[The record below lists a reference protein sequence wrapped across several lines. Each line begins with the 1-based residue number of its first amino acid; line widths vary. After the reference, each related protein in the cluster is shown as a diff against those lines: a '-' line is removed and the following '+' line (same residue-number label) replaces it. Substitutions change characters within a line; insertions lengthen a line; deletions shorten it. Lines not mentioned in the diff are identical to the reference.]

1 MIRVEKAAVLGAGT
15 MGAQIAA
22 HLANARIP
30 TLLLDIVPREEV
42 SEARPLGRAT
52 EAHDAKSG
60 TLPDGRA
67 SAPSRSD
74 AKTEDRNAIARA
86 GFEAARKAK
95 PAAFFTSE
103 LASLVT
109 VGNFDDDLAKL
120 KACDLIIEA
129 VVENLEIKR
138 SLYEKIEQHRRPGSV
153 VASNTSGIPLKQL
166 AEGRSEDFRANF
178 LGMHFFNPPRYMHLV
193 ELIRT
198 EWTKPE
204 VSCSM
209 FGFLDERLGKGVVVA
224 KDRPNFIA
232 NRVGTFGALVTI
244 RAMLDDGYS
253 IEEIDKITGPAAGR
267 PKTATFRTFDLVGL
281 DVFAH
286 VVKNLHENLPD
297 DPDREMFVMPDF
309 IAGMIERKLL
319 GNKTKAGFYR
329 KQKGET
335 DKREI
340 WALDPATLDYKP
352 AEKVKLPSLE
362 MAKNIEDTAERIK
375 TLAWSKDRAGAF
387 LWKTLSR
394 TLCYAA
400 DRIPEIAD
408 TVVEI
413 DRAMQWG
420 FNWELG
426 PFGVWDAIGVEKS
439 VAKLEEE
446 GRTVPANVQK
456 MLDAG
461 AKSFYK
467 QENGQRFYFDFPSAQ
482 YVPAAEPP
490 GTIILKSLKDRGTGV
505 PPLNHAQDARA
516 TTAVIKKN
524 SGASLIDL
532 GDGVACLEFHS
543 KMNSIGGD
551 TLEMLKSALNEVE
564 KNFVG
569 LVVGNQGQNFSVGA
583 NLMLMLMEAQD
594 ENWEEL
600 DLIGRYFQQSVM
612 SLRYSPKPVVVAPFQ
627 MVFGGGCEMVL
638 HADRV
643 RASAETYIGLVEVG
657 VGIIPAGCG
666 TKEMLVRALD
676 SIPHDMKDADPF
688 PFVKRA
694 FETIALA
701 KVATSA
707 EEARGFGFLSA
718 DDTVS
723 MNRDRLIAD
732 AKKEVL
738 ALAASG
744 YVQPQQ
750 RTDILALGNPA
761 LATLKLGVHM
771 MKRAGY
777 ISDHDA
783 LIGEKLARILTGGD
797 LNHATQVSEQYL
809 LDLEREAFL
818 SLIGT
823 RKSQD
828 RIAHMLKTGKPLR
841 N

>member
-1 MIRVEKAAVLGAGT
+1 MIRVNKAAVLGAGT

-22 HLANARIP
+22 HLANAGIP
-30 TLLLDIVPREEV
+30 TLLLDIVP
-42 SEARPLGRAT
+42 GGAT
-52 EAHDAKSG
+52 PNSG
-60 TLPDGRA
+60 SPDRT
-67 SAPSRSD
+67 R
-74 AKTEDRNAIARA
+74 IARVA
-86 GFEAARKAK
+86 LEAARKAR
-95 PAAFFTSE
+95 PAAFFNSD
-103 LASLVT
+103 LASLVS
-109 VGNFDDDLAKL
+109 VGNFEDDLAKL
-120 KACDLIIEA
+120 KDCDLIIEA
-129 VVENLEIKR
+129 VVENLQIKQ
-138 SLYEKIEQHRRPGSV
+138 SLYEKVEQHRRPGSII
-153 VASNTSGIPLKQL
+153 ASNTSGIPLSQL
-166 AEGRSEDFRANF
+166 AERRSEDFRAHF

-232 NRVGTFGALVTI
+232 NRIGTFGALVTI
-244 RAMLDDGYS
+244 HTMIEDGYS
-253 IEEIDKITGPAAGR
+253 IEEVDKITGPAVGR

-281 DVFAH
+281 DVLAH
-286 VVKNLHENLPD
+286 VVKNLAENLPE
-297 DPDREMFVMPDF
+297 DPEHAMFVLPEF
-309 IAGMIERKLL
+309 AGKMIERGLL
-319 GNKTKAGFYR
+319 GNKTKAGFYKR
-329 KQKGET
+329 EKGEGG
-335 DKREI
+335 KREI
-340 WALDPATLDYKP
+340 RALDVATLEYRP

-362 MAKNIEDTAERIK
+362 VARNIEDTAERIK
-375 TLAWSKDRAGAF
+375 TITWSKDRAGAF

-400 DRIPEIAD
+400 GRIPEIAD
-408 TVVEI
+408 TVVEV

-426 PFGVWDAIGVEKS
+426 PFEVWDAIGVEKS
-439 VAKLEEE
+439 IAKLKEE
-446 GRTVPANVQK
+446 GKTAPANVQR
-456 MLDAG
+456 MLDSG

-467 QENGQRFYFDFPSAQ
+467 QENGQRFYFDFPSGK
-482 YVPAAEPP
+482 YVPAIDPP
-490 GTIILKSLKDRGTGV
+490 GTIILKSLKDRSGV
-505 PPLNHAQDARA
+505 LR
-516 TTAVIKKN
+516 KN

-551 TLEMLKSALNEVE
+551 TLEMLKIALTEVE
-564 KNFVG
+564 KNFLG
-569 LVVGNQGQNFSVGA
+569 LVIGNQGTNFSVGA

-600 DLIGRYFQQSVM
+600 DMIGRFFQSSVM

-627 MVFGGGCEMVL
+627 MVFGGGCEMAL

-643 RASAETYIGLVEVG
+643 RANAETYIGLVEVG

-676 SIPHDMKDADPF
+676 SIPKDMKDADPF
-688 PFVKRA
+688 PFVKRV

-707 EEARGFGFLSA
+707 EEARGLGFLGP
-718 DDTVS
+718 DDSIS

-732 AKKEVL
+732 AKKEVI

-744 YVQPQQ
+744 YQQPQQ

-797 LNHATQVSEQYL
+797 LNHQTQVSEQYL

-823 RKSQD
+823 RQTQD

>member
-1 MIRVEKAAVLGAGT
+1 MKTVKKAAVLGAGT
-15 MGAQIAA
+15 MGSQIAA

-30 TLLLDIVPREEV
+30 TLLLDIAPRELTADE
-42 SEARPLGRAT
+42 RA
-52 EAHDAKSG
+52 KG
-60 TLPDGRA
+60 LTLE
-67 SAPSRSD
+67 SAD
-74 AKTEDRNAIARA
+74 VRNRIAR
-86 GFEAARKAK
+86 GGLEAAKKAK
-95 PAAFFTSE
+95 PAAFFTSD
-103 LASLVT
+103 LSSLIT
-109 VGNFDDDLAKL
+109 IGNFQDDLPKL
-120 KACDLIIEA
+120 KDCDLIIEA
-129 VVENLEIKR
+129 DVENLEIKR
-138 SLYEKIEQHRRPGSV
+138 ILYQNVEQHRRPGSI

-166 AEGRSEDFRANF
+166 AEGRSEDFRAHF
-178 LGMHFFNPPRYMHLV
+178 LGMHFFNPPRYLHLV

-232 NRVGTFGALVTI
+232 NRIGTFGALHGI
-244 RAMLDDGYS
+244 RTMIEDGYS
-253 IEEIDKITGPAAGR
+253 IEEIDKITGPIIGR
-267 PKTATFRTFDLVGL
+267 PKSGTFRTFDLVGL

-286 VVKNLHENLPD
+286 VVRNLHENLPD
-297 DPDREMFVMPDF
+297 DPDREMFVMPEF
-309 IAGMIERKLL
+309 VTRMIERGLL
-319 GNKTKAGFYR
+319 GNKTKRGFY
-329 KQKGET
+329 KKEKGDG

-340 WALDPATLDYKP
+340 WALDMATLDYRPTQKVNLP
-352 AEKVKLPSLE
+352 ALD
-362 MAKNIEDTAERIK
+362 MARNIEDNVER
-375 TLAWSKDRAGAF
+375 LRALVWSKDRVGSF
-387 LWKTLSR
+387 LWKTFSR

-413 DRAMQWG
+413 DRAMRWG

-426 PFGVWDAIGVEKS
+426 PFEAWDAIGVERS
-439 VAKLEEE
+439 VAKLKEE
-446 GRTVPANVQK
+446 GRQVPANVQS

-461 AKSFYK
+461 IKSFYK
-467 QENGQRFYFDFPSAQ
+467 KKDGKQFYYDFASEE
-482 YVPAAEPP
+482 YVPLADPP
-490 GTIILKSLKDRGTGV
+490 GTIILKSLKDRT
-505 PPLNHAQDARA
+505 P
-516 TTAVIKKN
+516 VIKKN
-524 SGASLIDL
+524 SGASLVDL
-532 GDGVACLEFHS
+532 GEGVACLEFHS

-551 TLEMLKSALNEVE
+551 TLEMLRFALSEVE
-564 KNFVG
+564 RNFVG

-600 DLIGRYFQQSVM
+600 DMIGRFFQQSVM

-638 HADRV
+638 HGDRV
-643 RASAETYIGLVEVG
+643 RADAETYIGLVEVG

-676 SIPHDMKDADPF
+676 SIPGDLKDADPF

-707 EEARGFGFLSA
+707 EEARNLGFLSE
-718 DDTVS
+718 DDSIS
-723 MNRDRLIAD
+723 MNGDRLIAD

-738 ALAASG
+738 SLAASG
-744 YVQPQQ
+744 YVPPQQ
-750 RTDILALGNPA
+750 RTGIRALGMPA
-761 LATLKLGVHM
+761 LATLKLGIHQ

-797 LNHATQVSEQYL
+797 LNHETRVSEQYL
-809 LDLEREAFL
+809 LDLDREAVL
-818 SLIGT
+818 SLAGT
-823 RKSQD
+823 RKTQG
-828 RIAHMLKTGKPLR
+828 RLAHMLKTGEPRR

>member
-1 MIRVEKAAVLGAGT
+1 MITVKKAAVLGAGT

-22 HLANARIP
+22 HLANAGIP
-30 TLLLDIVPREEV
+30 TLLLDIVPRDETPAPEAGAV
-42 SEARPLGRAT
+42 ARPSGRAP
-52 EAHDAKSG
+52 ES
-60 TLPDGRA
+60 
-67 SAPSRSD
+67 
-74 AKTEDRNAIARA
+74 DRNRIARA
-86 GFEAARKAK
+86 GFEAAKKSK
-95 PAAFFTSE
+95 PAAFFTAD
-103 LASLVT
+103 LAALVS
-109 VGNFDDDLAKL
+109 VGNFEDDLAKL
-120 KACDLIIEA
+120 KDCDLIIEA
-129 VVENLEIKR
+129 VVENLAIKR
-138 SLYEKIEQHRRPGSV
+138 QLYEKVEQHRRPGAV
-153 VASNTSGIPLKQL
+153 IASNTSGIPLKQL
-166 AEGRSEDFRANF
+166 AEGRSEDFRAHF

-209 FGFLDERLGKGVVVA
+209 FGFLDERLGKGVVIA
-224 KDRPNFIA
+224 RDRPNFIA
-232 NRVGTFGALVTI
+232 NRIGTFGALVTI

-253 IEEIDKITGPAAGR
+253 IEEVDKINGPAAGR

-286 VVKNLHENLPD
+286 VVRNLHENLPD
-297 DPDREMFVMPDF
+297 DPEREMFVMPGL
-309 IAGMIERKLL
+309 ITKMIERGLL
-319 GNKTKAGFYR
+319 GNKTRAGFYKR
-329 KQKGET
+329 EKGT
-335 DKREI
+335 DGKREI
-340 WALDPATLDYKP
+340 LTLDPATFGYRP
-352 AEKVKLPSLE
+352 AQKVKLPSLE

-375 TLAWSKDRAGAF
+375 ALAWAKDRVGAF
-387 LWKTLSR
+387 LWKTLAR
-394 TLCYAA
+394 TLCYTAE
-400 DRIPEIAD
+400 RIPEIAD

-426 PFGVWDAIGVEKS
+426 PFEVWDAIGVEKS
-439 VAKLEEE
+439 VAKLKEE

-456 MLDAG
+456 MLDSG

-467 QENGQRFYFDFPSAQ
+467 QENGQRFYFDFPSAK
-482 YVPAAEPP
+482 YVPASDPP
-490 GTIILKSLKDRGTGV
+490 GTIVLKSLKDRTGV
-505 PPLNHAQDARA
+505 IR
-516 TTAVIKKN
+516 KN

-532 GDGVACLEFHS
+532 GDGVAGLEFHS

-551 TLEMLKSALNEVE
+551 TLEMLKIALNEVE

-600 DLIGRYFQQSVM
+600 EMIGRLFQSSVM

-676 SIPHDMKDADPF
+676 SIPKDMKDADPF

-707 EEARGFGFLSA
+707 EEARGYGFLSE
-718 DDTVS
+718 DDSVS

-761 LATLKLGVHM
+761 LATLKLGVHL

-797 LNHATQVSEQYL
+797 LNHETRVSEQYL

-823 RKSQD
+823 RPTQD